1 MVHEQTTLLLCAW
14 EGVNCAGV
22 DFSQVM
28 HDYAG
33 KYEEEY
39 MFKIIAWVV

>member
-1 MVHEQTTLLLCAW
+1 MLSLCNGTGTDNVAAMW

-33 KYEEEY
+33 KYEQEDY
-39 MFKIIAWVV
+39 LC